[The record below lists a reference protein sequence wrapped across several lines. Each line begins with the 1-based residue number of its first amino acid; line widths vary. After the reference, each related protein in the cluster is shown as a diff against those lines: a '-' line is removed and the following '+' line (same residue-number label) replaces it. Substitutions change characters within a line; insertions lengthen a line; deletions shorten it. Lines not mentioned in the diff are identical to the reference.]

1 MFNKQKNMDFT
12 MSLIYAAITSAIA
25 FVVTYLLTPALIK
38 YLNKRGMVV
47 KDYHKPNNV
56 QVPRPGGISI
66 IVAIAAA
73 ELVLFIFTMSN
84 GVLAILLCSLIAFFI
99 GYVDDR
105 RVMGGY
111 FKPVALLAAAIP
123 IIVLGAYDFHL
134 DFPFFGSVRIPLLY
148 IGVILL
154 TIPIMGNTI
163 NSIDVLNGV
172 VSGFIAITSVPLIIA
187 LFLQGNMEIAIAAL
201 PLLLSSL
208 AFYKYHRYPSRIFPG
223 DSGVL
228 VWGAM
233 YGAIAIVGGVEVVAT
248 IALLPAIINSFLF
261 LASVKKIIEHRE
273 VKGRPTILLDDFRLK
288 ASTESKAPVSLVR
301 LILANGPM
309 REEEIAKS
317 IFKLGVFSSAIAI
330 LTAVLIGVNI

>member
-1 MFNKQKNMDFT
+1 MDFT
-12 MSLIYAAITSAIA
+12 MSLTYALVTSAIA

-73 ELVLFIFTMSN
+73 ELVLFIFTMSS
-84 GVLAILLCSLIAFFI
+84 GVLAILLCTVIAFFV

-187 LFLQGNMEIAIAAL
+187 LFLQGKTEIAIAAL
-201 PLLLSSL
+201 PLLLSAL
-208 AFYKYHRYPSRIFPG
+208 AFYKYHKYPSRIFPG

-288 ASTESKAPVSLVR
+288 ASTESKAPVSIVR

-317 IFKLGVFSSAIAI
+317 IFKLGAFSSGIAI
-330 LTAVLIGVNI
+330 LTAVLIGANI